1 MVDYATVAQVKE
13 RALIALSDTA
23 YDTRI
28 ATCISEAMSMV
39 DIFLTP
45 YVTVPL
51 STIPAQIGIITA
63 DFATSIFKSR
73 YFPDEVELR
82 GTTSPD
88 GLNQT
93 DSTGWFAI
101 GLRKMNDYIKNVY
114 TLDTA
119 LSGTTIYNPETY
131 IEFVKLGLMTPKDAK
146 AAMSTANSLAL
157 QTIET
162 KTETLTKTETITSTE
177 TKTKTQTDTQTK
189 TLNEKDTIEKT
200 VTEDISKEETL
211 TKDETVNK
219 TINITENT
227 QITKTT
233 GKTKFSMIEANPDT
247 NGYTTQEDGIY
258 REND

>member
-13 RALIALSDTA
+13 RALIGSSDTA

-28 ATCISEAMSMV
+28 TTCITEAMRMV

-45 YVTVPL
+45 YVDVPL
-51 STIPAQIGIITA
+51 TTIPAQIGIITA

-114 TLDTA
+114 SLKTA
-119 LSGTTIYNPETY
+119 LGTTVYNPETY
-131 IEFVKLGLMTPKDAK
+131 VEFVKLGLMTPKDAK
-146 AAMSTANSLAL
+146 TAMGVANSIAIK
-157 QTIET
+157 TIENKTNTLAETITRSKTETDVINKTETNVKNNTETGTLT
-162 KTETLTKTETITSTE
+162 KTQTETLTKTETKTGVESQDITIN
-177 TKTKTQTDTQTK
+177 KII
-189 TLNEKDTIEKT
+189 N
-200 VTEDISKEETL
+200 VTE
-211 TKDETVNK
+211 N
-219 TINITENT
+219 
-227 QITKTT
+227 KTT
-233 GKTKFSMIEANPDT
+233 GKNKFSMIEANPDT
-247 NGYTTQEDGIY
+247 NGYTTQEEGIY

>member
-1 MVDYATVAQVKE
+1 MTDYCTAAQVKE
-13 RALIALSDTA
+13 RALIASSDTT

-28 ATCISEAMSMV
+28 ATCITEAMRMV

-45 YVTVPL
+45 YTTVPL
-51 STIPAQIGIITA
+51 SVTIPAQIGIITA

-82 GTTSPD
+82 GTTTPD

-114 TLDTA
+114 TL
-119 LSGTTIYNPETY
+119 STTLGSTVYNPDTY
-131 IEFVKLGLMTPKDAK
+131 LEFVKQGIMTPKAAK
-146 AAMSTANSLAL
+146 TAMSSANSLAL

-162 KTETLTKTETITSTE
+162 KTETLTKTETDSL
-177 TKTKTQTDTQTK
+177 TK
-189 TLNEKDTIEKT
+189 TLNEEDTIEKT
-200 VTEDISKEETL
+200 VTEDLTKEETL

-247 NGYTTQEDGIY
+247 NGYITQEDGIY
-258 REND
+258 KEND

>member
-13 RALIALSDTA
+13 RALIASSDTA

-28 ATCISEAMSMV
+28 ATCITEAMRMV

-45 YVTVPL
+45 YVDVPL
-51 STIPAQIGIITA
+51 TTIPAQIGIITA

-114 TLDTA
+114 SLKTPL
-119 LSGTTIYNPETY
+119 GTTVYNPETY
-131 IEFVKLGLMTPKDAK
+131 VEFVKLGLMTPKDAK
-146 AAMSTANSLAL
+146 AAMSAANSLAI

-162 KTETLTKTETITSTE
+162 KTETLIKTETITSTE

-189 TLNEKDTIEKT
+189 TLSEEDTIEKT
-200 VTEDISKEETL
+200 ITEDLTKEETL